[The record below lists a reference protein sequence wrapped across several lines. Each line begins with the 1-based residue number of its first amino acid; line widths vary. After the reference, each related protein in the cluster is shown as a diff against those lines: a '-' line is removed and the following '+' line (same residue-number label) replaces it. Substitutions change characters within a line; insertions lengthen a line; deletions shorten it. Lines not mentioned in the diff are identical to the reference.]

1 MVWKCK
7 SLFKNNLDDQKP
19 LNILANTYKHPL
31 YFLNF
36 VSNKK
41 ILPYMI
47 KRSQN
52 HTQKCFYNFGFN
64 SIKTRLTLDLRF
76 GITHPNFSFRK
87 TSQSPICDNP
97 LNKP

>member
-31 YFLNF
+31 YFPNF

-52 HTQKCFYNFGFN
+52 HT
-64 SIKTRLTLDLRF
+64 
-76 GITHPNFSFRK
+76 
-87 TSQSPICDNP
+87 
-97 LNKP
+97 